1 MFSGAIPLMN
11 GTWSEDFEVSLDE
24 AKVVVAEPGSNLSD
38 FGPSTLYFESRI
50 LAHIIA
56 TTLIPRKVALNSLSS
71 RDVIVLY
78 CLLKR
83 ILEASLVDLSDYT
96 PVEVS
101 STYNACAVGN
111 MGYVLTDDKWSKKGF
126 IKAKVD

>member
-11 GTWSEDFEVSLDE
+11 GTWPEDFEVSLDE
-24 AKVVVAEPGSNLSD
+24 AKVVVVEPGSNLSD

-56 TTLIPRKVALNSLSS
+56 TTLISRKVALNSLSS

-83 ILEASLVDLSDYT
+83 YKINLD
-96 PVEVS
+96 
-101 STYNACAVGN
+101 
-111 MGYVLTDDKWSKKGF
+111 
-126 IKAKVD
+126 